1 VTDPTGAKLQR
12 QRRSIFDAF
21 LHHREF
27 VTDPAGAKLQRQ
39 QSSIFCSK
47 FMVVFDCPPQLA
59 TPQSLAD
66 TQIDAYVWLAARIWL
81 PQLFAGVFHATA

>member
-1 VTDPTGAKLQR
+1 VLEVHG
-12 QRRSIFDAF
+12 
-21 LHHREF
+21 
-27 VTDPAGAKLQRQ
+27 G
-39 QSSIFCSK
+39 
-47 FMVVFDCPPQLA
+47 VFDCPPQLA